1 MAGYV
6 NRGINAAALTRT
18 QFLNIVA
25 QSVTAAAGGGKANAT
40 RITSANARITAVA
53 TAADSVL
60 VPSPRS
66 GDIMLLRNDD
76 AADAAQVFA
85 AGTATINGAA
95 TGTGVSLAFGKIALL
110 QCFVDGQWILTV
122 LN

>member
-18 QFLNIVA
+18 QWLNIVA
-25 QSVTAAAGGGKANAT
+25 TSVTARAGGGKDNAT
-40 RITSANARITAVA
+40 PITSANARITTVA

-60 VPSPRS
+60 IPSPRS
-66 GDIMLLRNDD
+66 GDVMFLRNDD

-95 TGTGVSLAFGKIALL
+95 TGTGVSLAAQKVALL
-110 QCFVDGQWILTV
+110 QCFVDGAWVMTV

>member
-18 QFLNIVA
+18 QWLNIVA
-25 QSVTAAAGGGKANAT
+25 TSVIAFAGGGKASAT
-40 RITSANARITAVA
+40 RITSANARITTVA

-66 GDIMLLRNDD
+66 GDVMLLRNDG
-76 AADAAQVFA
+76 ANAAQVFG
-85 AGTATINGAA
+85 AGTSTINAAA
-95 TGTGVSLAFGKIALL
+95 TGTGASLAAGKIALL
-110 QCFVDGQWILTV
+110 QSFADGAWLMTV

>member
-6 NRGINAAALTRT
+6 NRGVRAAALTRT
-18 QFLNIVA
+18 QWLNIVA
-25 QSVTAAAGGGKANAT
+25 SSVVAAVGGGKPNAT
-40 RITSANARITAVA
+40 KITSANARITAVA
-53 TAADSVL
+53 TAANSVL

-66 GDIMLLRNDD
+66 GDVMLLRNDD
-76 AADAAQVFA
+76 AANAAQVFA

-110 QCFVDGQWILTV
+110 QSFADGAWLLTV